1 MHDPTLSLVFTIQFN
16 KNLERQLFL
25 TITDTALTIIN
36 HPVILLSFSN
46 NVRVFIFIHYLI
58 NIIKV
63 SNLVR
68 KT

>member
-16 KNLERQLFL
+16 KNLERQLFH
-25 TITDTALTIIN
+25 TITDTTLTIIN

-46 NVRVFIFIHYLI
+46 NVRVFIFIHHLI